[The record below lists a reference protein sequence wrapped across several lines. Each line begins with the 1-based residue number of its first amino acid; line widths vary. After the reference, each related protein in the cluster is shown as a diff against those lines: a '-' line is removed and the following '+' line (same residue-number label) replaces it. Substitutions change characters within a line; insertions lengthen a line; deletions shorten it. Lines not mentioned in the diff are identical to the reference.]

1 MEYYSNLQYNKKCFQ
16 LLGFH
21 IIFITLMIGKVTSHM
36 SWAIEHTIT
45 IIAAANTDFVRTMSH
60 NNNLLQTGLCVRPW
74 LFVDVS
80 LLCSLSRFWCTFYAF
95 RPLSIIIWCTWC
107 LICCNF
113 TSELLQLRDK
123 QLLLK
128 PSHFCQLTAM
138 ISLVS
143 SCTLDS
149 FCIARVRCLCRRYVF
164 LPLGTFWATSVTAVL
179 LSGDRSIQ
187 EASYY
192 RCYPLGL

>member
-1 MEYYSNLQYNKKCFQ
+1 
-16 LLGFH
+16 
-21 IIFITLMIGKVTSHM
+21 MIGKVTSHM

-123 QLLLK
+123 QLSLK

-149 FCIARVRCLCRRYVF
+149 FCIAMVRCLYAEGMCF
-164 LPLGTFWATSVTAVL
+164 CLLA
-179 LSGDRSIQ
+179 LSGQHLWQLFYSQGTGVYKKPPITG
-187 EASYY
+187 AIL
-192 RCYPLGL
+192 LGFR